1 MQNIPA
7 FYGRKGVEEQNVHL
21 WTWKTNIS
29 KINGTAPVRNC
40 NFCSF
45 PGGCTSTRE
54 PLSSVPCFVT
64 VFVFS
69 VNVVFFM
76 CQAETRFWYFLSPPL
91 PYGYSHSTPVENLGC
106 WPPCLITSTGVK
118 IPSTRT
124 TVGTDSLPLPSLEL
138 APHQRPW
145 QNTTATCASRACLVP
160 STDKCGEVY
169 QVH

>member
-1 MQNIPA
+1 MPTYA
-7 FYGRKGVEEQNVHL
+7 FVTTQKVFLFIVQCSCSLPHSSVDC
-21 WTWKTNIS
+21 S
-29 KINGTAPVRNC
+29 M
-40 NFCSF
+40 FCSN
-45 PGGCTSTRE
+45 
-54 PLSSVPCFVT
+54 PLFLAPCSCCMSHSSVPCFVT